1 MIKILSGKDIVPRR
15 PALTQERTT
24 FVSTETRANVQPA
37 TTGAAGEPYTT
48 HTVTSRDGTLI
59 AYRQLGHGPGLVIL
73 HGAMETGLS
82 HLQLAEALADSFTVY
97 LPDRRGRGLS
107 GPIGPDYGMRKEVED
122 VDALLT
128 ATGAHSLM
136 GVSAGALIALRAA
149 LTLPAIRKAAI
160 FEPPISINGSVDM
173 RWLPE
178 LDRDLVQGKLDA
190 ALVTGMLGAQMGPPI
205 FLKLPRG
212 LLEFLTRQMMASER
226 KKAKPGDVT
235 MATLAPT
242 LRSDFQLVAEMADTL
257 DDYRAIPG
265 EVLLLGGSKS
275 PAYLRTAVDAL
286 AQALP
291 GARRVVFAGLNHS
304 ATGPREQ
311 GGKPELV
318 AQTLRGFFAPETP
331 RH

>member
-1 MIKILSGKDIVPRR
+1 M
-15 PALTQERTT
+15 QERTT
-24 FVSTETRANVQPA
+24 FVSTETRVNARPA
-37 TTGAAGEPYTT
+37 TIGASGEPFTT
-48 HTVTSRDGTLI
+48 HTVTSRDGMVI
-59 AYRQLGHGPGLVIL
+59 AYRQLGRGAGLVIL

-82 HLQLAEALADSFTVY
+82 HLQLAEALASYFTVY

-107 GPIGPDYGMRKEVED
+107 GPSGPDYGMRTEVED

-128 ATGAHSLM
+128 ATGAHDVM

-149 LTLPAIRKAAI
+149 LELPAIRKAAI
-160 FEPPISINGSVDM
+160 FEPPLSINGSVDM
-173 RWLPE
+173 RWLPL
-178 LDRDLVQGKLDA
+178 LDRDLAQGKLDA

-205 FLKLPRG
+205 FQRMPRG
-212 LLEFLTRQMMASER
+212 LLEFLTRQMMASEQ

-235 MATLAPT
+235 MAALAPT
-242 LRSDFQLVAEMADTL
+242 LRYDFQLVGEMADTV
-257 DDYRAIPG
+257 DDYRAIPA
-265 EVLLLGGSKS
+265 EILLLGGSKS

-318 AQTLRGFFAPETP
+318 AQTLRSFFAA
-331 RH
+331 

>member
-1 MIKILSGKDIVPRR
+1 MIKILSGRDIVPRQH
-15 PALTQERTT
+15 ALTQERTT
-24 FVSTETRANVQPA
+24 FVSTETRLNARPA
-37 TTGAAGEPYTT
+37 TTGASGEPFTT
-48 HTVTSRDGTLI
+48 HTMTSRDGTTI
-59 AYRQLGHGPGLVIL
+59 AYRQLGRGPGLVIF

-82 HLQLAEALADSFTVY
+82 HLQLAEALADNFTVY

-107 GPIGPDYGMRKEVED
+107 GSIGPRYGMRREVED

-128 ATGAHSLM
+128 ATGAHEVM

-149 LTLPAIRKAAI
+149 LELPAIRRAAI
-160 FEPPISINGSVDM
+160 FEPPLSINGSVDM
-173 RWLPE
+173 RWLPL
-178 LDRDLVQGKLDA
+178 LDRDLAQGKLDA

-205 FLKLPRG
+205 FQRIPRG
-212 LLEFLTRQMMASER
+212 LLEFLTRQMMASEQ
-226 KKAKPGDVT
+226 KKAKPGAVT
-235 MATLAPT
+235 MAALAPT
-242 LRSDFQLVAEMADTL
+242 LRDDFQLVGEMADTL
-257 DDYRAIPG
+257 EDYRAIPA

-291 GARRVVFAGLNHS
+291 GARRVTFAGLNHS

-318 AQTLRGFFAPETP
+318 AQTLHSFFAA
-331 RH
+331 